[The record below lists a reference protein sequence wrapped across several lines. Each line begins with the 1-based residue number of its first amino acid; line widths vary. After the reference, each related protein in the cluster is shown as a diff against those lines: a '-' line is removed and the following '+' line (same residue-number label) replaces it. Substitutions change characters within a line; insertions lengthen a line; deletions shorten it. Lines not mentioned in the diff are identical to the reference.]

1 MFIDKL
7 LVMSLDQAITATAVS
22 TDTLD
27 LQKASTSVNRLPVL
41 VRGKNLSPTTATITV
56 QLQQSSD
63 NNTWETVETSRAY
76 TGAELNAGTVA
87 EVMLPVKTKRYVR
100 LNYVVASGPFTV
112 GTVFSHISDHRDVN
126 AAYPVYAGA

>member
-7 LVMSLDQAITATAVS
+7 LVMSLDQAITATATS

-56 QLQQSSD
+56 QLQQSND
-63 NNTWETVETSRAY
+63 NSTWETVETSRAY
-76 TGAELNAGTVA
+76 TGADLNAGTVA
-87 EVMLPVKTKRYVR
+87 EVMLPVKPKRYVR
-100 LNYVVASGPFTV
+100 LNYVVANGPFTL

>member
-7 LVMSLDQAITATAVS
+7 LVMSLDQAITATATS
-22 TDTLD
+22 ADTLD

-63 NNTWETVETSRAY
+63 NSTWETVETSRAY

-87 EVMLPVKTKRYVR
+87 EVMLPVKPKRYVR
-100 LNYVVASGPFTV
+100 LNYVVASGPFTL

>member
-7 LVMSLDQAITATAVS
+7 LVMSQDQAITATATS
-22 TDTLD
+22 ADTLD

-56 QLQQSSD
+56 QLQQSD
-63 NNTWETVETSRAY
+63 NNSTWETVETSRAY

-87 EVMLPVKTKRYVR
+87 EVMLPVKPKRYVR
-100 LNYVVASGPFTV
+100 LNYVVASGPFTL

>member
-7 LVMSLDQAITATAVS
+7 LVMSLDQAITATATS
-22 TDTLD
+22 ADTLD

-56 QLQQSSD
+56 QLQQSND
-63 NNTWETVETSRAY
+63 NSTWETVETSRAY

-87 EVMLPVKTKRYVR
+87 EVMLPVKPKRYVR
-100 LNYVVASGPFTV
+100 LNYVVASGPFTL

>member
-7 LVMSLDQAITATAVS
+7 LVMSQDQAITATATS
-22 TDTLD
+22 ADTLD

-56 QLQQSSD
+56 QLQQSD
-63 NNTWETVETSRAY
+63 NNSTWEAVETSRAY

-87 EVMLPVKTKRYVR
+87 EVMLPVKPKRYVR
-100 LNYVVASGPFTV
+100 LNYVVASGPFTL

>member
-7 LVMSLDQAITATAVS
+7 LVMSLDQAITATATS

-56 QLQQSSD
+56 QLQQS
-63 NNTWETVETSRAY
+63 NNNSTWETVETSRAY

-87 EVMLPVKTKRYVR
+87 EVMLPVKPKRYVR
-100 LNYVVASGPFTV
+100 LNYVVASGPFTL

>member
-7 LVMSLDQAITATAVS
+7 LVMSLDQAITATATS

-41 VRGKNLSPTTATITV
+41 VRGKNLSPTTATVTV
-56 QLQQSSD
+56 QLQQSND
-63 NNTWETVETSRAY
+63 NSTWETVETSRAY

-87 EVMLPVKTKRYVR
+87 EVMLPVKPKRYVR
-100 LNYVVASGPFTV
+100 LNYVVASGPFTL

>member
-7 LVMSLDQAITATAVS
+7 LVMSLDQAITATATS

-56 QLQQSSD
+56 QLQQSND
-63 NNTWETVETSRAY
+63 NSTWETVETSRAY

-87 EVMLPVKTKRYVR
+87 EVMLPVKPKRYVR
-100 LNYVVASGPFTV
+100 LNYVVASGPFTL

>member
-7 LVMSLDQAITATAVS
+7 LVMSQDQAITATATS
-22 TDTLD
+22 ADTLD

-56 QLQQSSD
+56 QLQQSD
-63 NNTWETVETSRAY
+63 NNSTWETVETSRVY

-87 EVMLPVKTKRYVR
+87 EVMLPVKPKRYVR
-100 LNYVVASGPFTV
+100 LNYVVASGPFTL

>member
-7 LVMSLDQAITATAVS
+7 LVMSLDQAITATATS
-22 TDTLD
+22 ADTLD

-56 QLQQSSD
+56 QLQQSND
-63 NNTWETVETSRAY
+63 NSTWETVETSRAY
-76 TGAELNAGTVA
+76 TGAELNSGTVA
-87 EVMLPVKTKRYVR
+87 EVMLPVKPKRYVR
-100 LNYVVASGPFTV
+100 LNYVVASGPFTL

>member
-7 LVMSLDQAITATAVS
+7 LVMSQDQAITATATS

-56 QLQQSSD
+56 QLQQSND
-63 NNTWETVETSRAY
+63 NSTWETVETSRAY

-87 EVMLPVKTKRYVR
+87 EVMLPVKPKRYVR
-100 LNYVVASGPFTV
+100 LNYVVASGPFTL